1 MPLSYFSDR
10 CAVQPALEKSDL
22 HYMSLFT
29 VTTLWGSKNE
39 ASTVIGTRVGC
50 GLNIHN
56 PRMQNAALQAH
67 ILQPQETTTAYSW
80 EMAILIRSRLISKI
94 VELNK

>member
-10 CAVQPALEKSDL
+10 RAVQPALEKSDS
-22 HYMSLFT
+22 HMSLFT
-29 VTTLWGSKNE
+29 VTTLWGSKNK

-56 PRMQNAALQAH
+56 PRMQNAALHAH
-67 ILQPQETTTAYSW
+67 ILQSQKKQQLCIHGKW
-80 EMAILIRSRLISKI
+80 LI
-94 VELNK
+94 